1 MFKKINLQFVLSY
14 LGVLPYLIIHL
25 DKFFFKYL
33 DYNVVKDFAIFYS
46 IVIFVFIGA
55 SNWNLKKNVLLF
67 HLFIGFIPSL
77 ASFIL
82 IIMFLYSYHVIIYLI
97 VFLTIQLFFD
107 KFNYKE
113 KNDRVVF
120 YKLRI
125 PLTSIIC
132 LSLIFIEL
140 QS

>member
-14 LGVLPYLIIHL
+14 SGLLPYLIILL

-33 DYNVVKDFAIFYS
+33 DYNIVKDFAIFYS

-82 IIMFLYSYHVIIYLI
+82 IIMFLYSYHVINYLI
-97 VFLTIQLFFD
+97 VCLIIQLLFD

-113 KNDRVVF
+113 KNDRVVL

-125 PLTSIIC
+125 PLTLIIC
-132 LSLIFIEL
+132 LSLIFIQL
-140 QS
+140 